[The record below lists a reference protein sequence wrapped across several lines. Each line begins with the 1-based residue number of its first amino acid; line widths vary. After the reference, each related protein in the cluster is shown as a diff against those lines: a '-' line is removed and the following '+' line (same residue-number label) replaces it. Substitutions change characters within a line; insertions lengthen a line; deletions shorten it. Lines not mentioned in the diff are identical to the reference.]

1 LTNTFYYYNFVYNK
15 VTKSRKIS
23 FSTTNHISCKKGLL
37 AQFQDVMAAE
47 YCDIMDYVFRPR
59 SIAVIGASSDTEK
72 ERSYGW
78 VGRLVQFGYKGKI
91 YPINPKAR
99 EILGLQA
106 YASVKD
112 IPDLIDYA
120 IITIPRT
127 MVPGS
132 LEECVAR
139 DVKVA
144 HIYTAGFSET
154 GTEEGINLQRR
165 IESIVRGGV
174 TRVIGPNCMGV
185 YCPAG
190 GLSFDIRFPKESGS
204 ISFISQTGVG
214 GRRLINLAIGRGL
227 RFRSAVSYGNAV
239 DLNIM
244 DFLEYVVSDQKTRL
258 ILIYLEGLTEG
269 QRFFNLVRTCTRA
282 KPVVLLK
289 AGLSE
294 SGAGAVASHTASLA
308 GSKEVWQAFFKQTG
322 VISVES
328 LEEAVEEM
336 VALQT
341 LPPITGR
348 RVGLVGRGGGFG
360 VIAADMCEREG
371 LKVPQ
376 FERETMRRLAQI
388 TPFDAGSTVRNPVE
402 IGLGISGVSEH
413 YVNGLQI
420 VASDPNVDFIITFL
434 NPADYI
440 QYGVKGWVEDV
451 STALREA
458 RKTVSKPFALV
469 LLPGTSVDVYTSTLQ
484 ILHACQKEGISCFTS
499 MDAAIRAVSK
509 LITHYEFR
517 GS

>member
-1 LTNTFYYYNFVYNK
+1 MVAEHRNT
-15 VTKSRKIS
+15 
-23 FSTTNHISCKKGLL
+23 
-37 AQFQDVMAAE
+37 
-47 YCDIMDYVFRPR
+47 MDYVFHPR
-59 SIAVIGASSDTEK
+59 SVAVVGASSDPEK
-72 ERSYGW
+72 ERSSGW

-99 EILGLQA
+99 EILGLRA
-106 YASVKD
+106 YASVRD
-112 IPDLIDYA
+112 IQGPIDYA
-120 IITIPRT
+120 IITIPRS

-139 DVKVA
+139 DVKAV

-154 GTEEGINLQRR
+154 GTEEGIALQGR
-165 IESIVRGGV
+165 IESIVRGGI

-204 ISFISQTGVG
+204 IAFISQTGVG

-244 DFLEYVVSDQKTRL
+244 DFLEYVVSDPKTRL
-258 ILIYLEGLTEG
+258 ILIYLEGLSEG
-269 QRFFNLVRTCTRA
+269 QRFFNLVRRCTGA

-308 GSKEVWQAFFKQTG
+308 GSKEIWQAFFRQTG
-322 VISVES
+322 AIPVES

-341 LPPITGR
+341 LPPIKGR

-376 FERETMRRLAQI
+376 FERETMSQLTKI

-413 YVNGLQI
+413 YVSGLQV
-420 VASDPNVDFIITFL
+420 VASDPHVDFIITFL

-440 QYGVKGWVEDV
+440 HYGVQGWVEDV
-451 STALREA
+451 SAALREA
-458 RKTVSKPFALV
+458 RKTVSKPFAVV
-469 LLPGTSVDVYTSTLQ
+469 LLPGTSVDVYKSSLQ
-484 ILHACQKEGISCFTS
+484 IQHTCQKEGIACFTS

-509 LITHYEFR
+509 LITYYEFR
-517 GS
+517 GD